1 MNQTNFPAFSTSHG
15 EAIRDLHYRSGLS
28 FADLGRWAGVSES
41 TVKAWS
47 NDINGGPGWR
57 ELILWLGNDKL
68 PDTAK
73 LRLLRGL
80 TAGTGI
86 KVEVGDKPSLDELD
100 ADQDGDVDHRDVL
113 IHASEIIATAGTEV
127 RDLSKA
133 QAQRRLYAEQIE
145 ATRRSVQKVIDVAAK
160 LNAAL
165 DHLQLERRMLN
176 GSTNGRR
183 VAVAG

>member
-1 MNQTNFPAFSTSHG
+1 MQTVFSVCSTGHG
-15 EAIRDLHYRSGLS
+15 EALRDLHERHGVRYEAL
-28 FADLGRWAGVSES
+28 ADWAGIHGS
-41 TVKAWS
+41 TVRNWA
-47 NDINGGPGWR
+47 NDGNGGPTWSVVG
-57 ELILWLGNDKL
+57 LWIRR
-68 PDTAK
+68 PDLTDAAK

-86 KVEVGDKPSLDELD
+86 KVEMGDKPSLDELD

-113 IHASEIIATAGTEV
+113 IHASEIIAAAGTEV

-145 ATRRSVQKVIDVAAK
+145 ATRRSVQKVTDVAAK